1 MSFLKLNPLSATD
14 PQTAGLT
21 IANAQAKTTPVDAD
35 AVGLMDSA
43 AANILK
49 LLSMANLSKYVRT
62 GITTAPAAGQI
73 GELVTWTS
81 AGQTVQSGTNF
92 TCGNTNAGVDTLSA
106 GVWMLNGSL
115 FLSEATTITFT
126 GGFLYWRNLTD
137 SSTLATFVAPTTGA
151 CTNNINFSM
160 PTIVIT
166 LATAKR
172 IGMLGNFSWSSG
184 TLTASANT
192 FTMYAVRIA

>member
-73 GELVTWTS
+73 GEILVFSNSANVSTTNVADHATTGTNLTAGTWEFWGSGQIQGTLGVTVS
-81 AGQTVQSGTNF
+81 SVDFTLVIDGTNQAISSGGGGNIQGVTFAANSRIELPRLIGNATLAAGKVVKLTLRLVASGTENSLI
-92 TCGNTNAGVDTLSA
+92 TCL
-106 GVWMLNGSL
+106 
-115 FLSEATTITFT
+115 
-126 GGFLYWRNLTD
+126 R
-137 SSTLATFVAPTTGA
+137 
-151 CTNNINFSM
+151 
-160 PTIVIT
+160 
-166 LATAKR
+166 AKR
-172 IGMLGNFSWSSG
+172 I
-184 TLTASANT
+184 A
-192 FTMYAVRIA
+192 

>member
-73 GELVTWTS
+73 GEVLKSSVTRGSAVTCTNAQYGNITSLSITAGTWTL
-81 AGQTVQSGTNF
+81 SGSVGMT
-92 TCGNTNAGVDTLSA
+92 GSSTNATVA
-106 GVWMLNGSL
+106 GAYGT
-115 FLSEATTITFT
+115 AT
-126 GGFLYWRNLTD
+126 GN
-137 SSTLATFVAPTTGA
+137 SSTGVLQEDGYVGTIQNISSVDWNAAIAP
-151 CTNNINFSM
+151 
-160 PTIVIT
+160 VDIT
-166 LATAKR
+166 LASTTTYYLKSYFA
-172 IGMLGNFSWSSG
+172 GSG
-184 TLTASANT
+184 TCTAYGTLRAT
-192 FTMYAVRIA
+192 RKA